1 MRTCTVGKRSQF
13 WICGYAYKLC
23 GGNEHVFV
31 VSLCR
36 RYNVP
41 IFLKTGL
48 EIHIQTW
55 GRGGVVGRGLGGG
68 TVPADYVK
76 PLRIFGEILG
86 NGNVLDIGHLREIS
100 KLCWG
105 PEKTKVFLIYA
116 YGLGLAGRLLE
127 VFRSRY

>member
-1 MRTCTVGKRSQF
+1 M
-13 WICGYAYKLC
+13 
-23 GGNEHVFV
+23 FV

-116 YGLGLAGRLLE
+116 YGLGLAGIESTAMWNSSVEHLRNDILHQNTNLSP
-127 VFRSRY
+127 F